1 MNIIIR
7 SYVFFLIQFPNT
19 HIFIIIYHFPLCQYT
34 AQNRITRLPESIGNL
49 KFLIDFD
56 ASQNLLEELPE
67 TMGKLNSL
75 LNLIL
80 FQNKL
85 KKLSNSSLREKY
97 LNLRKLIVHTNK
109 LSSVHGLE
117 NIESLETLDL
127 SSNDFNDSK
136 LYVSFI
142 YLRNMKHLSV
152 RNTGLEE
159 LPNDISAMSNLQF
172 IDARNNKLEKL
183 PTKIGHLR
191 NLKDLY
197 VAGNSICSNMN
208 NEEIMIAYDL
218 PNGINKMALC
228 TKQCATTCLNKHLSD
243 NICDDPSIVSFSRAV
258 DPAFRYAFTSS
269 LSIRP
274 NKTEHR
280 QYNYAS
286 GRGCNVAACQYD
298 KGDCL

>member
-1 MNIIIR
+1 MNIIIH

-127 SSNDFNDSK
+127 SFD
-136 LYVSFI
+136 
-142 YLRNMKHLSV
+142 
-152 RNTGLEE
+152 T
-159 LPNDISAMSNLQF
+159 
-172 IDARNNKLEKL
+172 
-183 PTKIGHLR
+183 
-191 NLKDLY
+191 LK
-197 VAGNSICSNMN
+197 
-208 NEEIMIAYDL
+208 
-218 PNGINKMALC
+218 K
-228 TKQCATTCLNKHLSD
+228 
-243 NICDDPSIVSFSRAV
+243 
-258 DPAFRYAFTSS
+258 
-269 LSIRP
+269 
-274 NKTEHR
+274 
-280 QYNYAS
+280 
-286 GRGCNVAACQYD
+286 
-298 KGDCL
+298 